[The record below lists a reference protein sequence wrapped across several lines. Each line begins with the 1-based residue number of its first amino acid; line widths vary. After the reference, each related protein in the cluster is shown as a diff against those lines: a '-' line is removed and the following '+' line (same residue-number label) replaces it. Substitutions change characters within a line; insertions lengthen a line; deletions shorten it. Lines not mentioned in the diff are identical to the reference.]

1 MDYTSLAIV
10 LASLSLLL
18 GVIAAFIF
26 VYIIMPKRRRAKAK
40 AATPPT
46 PPVTK
51 TSSTPAPPTEAP
63 SASASASKTSS
74 KTKQHALFV
83 IFAHPDMTTDE
94 RLTEWLRGKSAHYDA
109 LKKVFLIDGQQPSNP
124 ITVANAFPPGE
135 MPDLLRGETHQPIQ
149 GISLLVKPPLRKR
162 RNQQMHVYVEL
173 AKEMQALF
181 SGEMLDAEREPAT
194 DVTYQRIIG

>member
-51 TSSTPAPPTEAP
+51 TSSTPTPPPDAPN
-63 SASASASKTSS
+63 ASASKTSS

>member
-1 MDYTSLAIV
+1 MDYTSLAIL

-18 GVIAAFIF
+18 GVIAALIF
-26 VYIIMPKRRRAKAK
+26 VYIIMPKRRRANAR
-40 AATPPT
+40 AATPPP
-46 PPVTK
+46 PPVAK
-51 TSSTPAPPTEAP
+51 TSSTPTPPEAP
-63 SASASASKTSS
+63 SASAIKTSS
-74 KTKQHALFV
+74 KSKQHALFV

-94 RLTEWLRGKSAHYDA
+94 RLTEWLRGKSARYDA

-124 ITVANAFPPGE
+124 VTVANAFPPGE
-135 MPDLLRGETHQPIQ
+135 MPDLLRGETHKPIQ

-194 DVTYQRIIG
+194 DATYQRIIG

>member
-1 MDYTSLAIV
+1 MDYTSLAIL

-18 GVIAAFIF
+18 GVIAALIF
-26 VYIIMPKRRRAKAK
+26 VYIIMPKRRRANAR
-40 AATPPT
+40 AATPPP
-46 PPVTK
+46 PPVAK
-51 TSSTPAPPTEAP
+51 TSSTPTPPEAP
-63 SASASASKTSS
+63 SASAIKTSS
-74 KTKQHALFV
+74 KSKQHALFV

-94 RLTEWLRGKSAHYDA
+94 RLTEWLKGKSARYDA

-124 ITVANAFPPGE
+124 VTVANAFPPGE
-135 MPDLLRGETHQPIQ
+135 MPDLLRGETHKPIQ

-194 DVTYQRIIG
+194 DATYQRIIG